1 MALPDIG
8 ARAWGVVVVTAS
20 SSWDEGGS
28 DGTEPAA
35 REPGGRMLC
44 FGERVRHLR
53 SEGTAEAGVGEHA
66 HQIGGRRRL
75 YGMLEHEREALRG
88 LHPGGAE
95 GVPFGLAPQR
105 PPRGHAGGGRQ

>member
-8 ARAWGVVVVTAS
+8 ARAWGVVVTAS

-53 SEGTAEAGVGEHA
+53 SEGTAQAGVGEHP
-66 HQIGGRRRL
+66 HQIGRRRRL
-75 YGMLEHEREALRG
+75 CGLLEQEPEALRG
-88 LHPGGAE
+88 LPHGAAE
-95 GVPFGLAPQR
+95 GDPFGLAPYW
-105 PPRGHAGGGRQ
+105 PH

>member
-28 DGTEPAA
+28 DGTELAA

-53 SEGTAEAGVGEHA
+53 SEGTAQAGVGEHA
-66 HQIGGRRRL
+66 HPLGRRRRL
-75 YGMLEHEREALRG
+75 CGMLEHEREALRVLHQAGADG
-88 LHPGGAE
+88 L
-95 GVPFGLAPQR
+95 PFAL
-105 PPRGHAGGGRQ
+105 PP